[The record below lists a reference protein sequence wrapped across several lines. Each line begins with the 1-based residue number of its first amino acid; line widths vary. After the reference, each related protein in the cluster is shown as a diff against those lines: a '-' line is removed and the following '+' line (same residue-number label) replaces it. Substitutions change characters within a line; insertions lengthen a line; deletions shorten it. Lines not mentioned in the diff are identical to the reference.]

1 VRTWLA
7 LLATAAC
14 AACEVAGPVVDRA
27 PKPPPPGLLADVVA
41 CREPSPCTSEFVIQ
55 GETIIT
61 ELRSL
66 GAPLEAFDE
75 DAGIE
80 SVLDPGDIAWSDT
93 SIVLASAVPIEVVI
107 DEAPEPGALI
117 QLHGPVTLRFENIA
131 DLNALRIASS
141 SRESEVVLDHVT
153 ALDLTMGDAEQR
165 FAGRLFA
172 KHSAFERASM
182 NVETMQLDSAV
193 FFESFIAASFLT
205 SRDGFFETVVLELGV
220 GLFAPS
226 ELREVEIRRCDAL
239 SFFGSSLWG
248 ISIPRCQN
256 GEATRIYDSKVV
268 RGVVDGV
275 IDADTSKFDSLRIG
289 QREPTLLVLWGSN
302 VMRNNF
308 CDFADD
314 IKFERGQVNCS
325 DCTEAAFSEALC
337 KLPQESGGRDSS
349 SSGRFNFCEA
359 LDLAEAC
366 EDPIPDR
373 PRPQTSED

>member
-1 VRTWLA
+1 MKTWLA
-7 LLATAAC
+7 ALVIAAC
-14 AACEVAGPVVDRA
+14 AGCKVAGPVVDRE

-41 CREPSPCTSEFVIQ
+41 CHEPSPCTSEFVIQ

-61 ELRSL
+61 ELRPL
-66 GAPLEAFDE
+66 GATTSAFDE
-75 DAGIE
+75 DAGVDT
-80 SVLDPGDIAWSDT
+80 VLDPDTIAWSDT
-93 SIVLASAVPIEVVI
+93 SIVLASAVPIEIVI
-107 DEAPEPGALI
+107 EEAPEPGALI
-117 QLHGPVTLRFENIA
+117 ELHGPVTLRFENIQ
-131 DLNALRIASS
+131 DLDDLRIASS
-141 SRESEVVLDHVT
+141 SPESEVVLDHVA
-153 ALDLTMGDAEQR
+153 ALNLTMGDAEHR

-172 KHSAFERASM
+172 KHVAFERASM
-182 NVETMQLDSAV
+182 NVENVQLDSAV
-193 FFESFIAASFLT
+193 FFESFLAASFLT

-248 ISIPRCQN
+248 ISIPRCRD

-275 IDADTSKFDSLRIG
+275 IDADTSKLDSLRIG
-289 QREPTLLVLWGSN
+289 QREPTSLVLWGSN

-308 CDFADD
+308 CDFAND

-337 KLPQESGGRDSS
+337 ELPQESEGRDSS
-349 SSGRFNFCEA
+349 STGRFNFCEA
-359 LDLAEAC
+359 LDLAEGC
-366 EDPIPDR
+366 EDPLPDR